1 MGNQYIN
8 MSPGASPIPTAPDGY
23 GVFEPAIQGGAL
35 HGLAIAL
42 PKDNGRIVTNR
53 ADLSIPTPWSSVISF
68 DILLNAVAS
77 TERAGTDE
85 KALAQVIQYGP
96 IQDRTETEWRVL
108 VTLLALRRQRN
119 IPLKLEPV
127 NLETDQF
134 SRQVARMLPE
144 KSAFPSGHEA
154 WKHLCLLRLEGDV
167 IGMLTPSSLVCSR
180 YCYDGSGT
188 KQDVQPKALE
198 WLHEN
203 ELSDENYTLKDPN
216 IFIKQDPESEY
227 VLWAWL
233 DQLRCTM
240 GDAAFGGEQRIA
252 DNLSTL
258 VDRFL
263 TSLLGEQ
270 RYQTNPRAPLPMH
283 CALEQS
289 KIQTAPDLVYSLR
302 SIHTTRALLTVM
314 AFNALKEYSITIS
327 PVKKGSP
334 FSDLFHNSY
343 FDTGNVAD
351 VMVLTEA
358 DGLTQHCLGMLDQEH
373 LLRAADIPNLSSTAL
388 SELGILNDLGQYK
401 DPIQVIKLHPFQ
413 HAYLL
418 NWLDAAMKLVGGRK
432 EWESLRKDLEDFS
445 TALQSTDTAVT
456 QYKKLI
462 RVAIG
467 NNEGIVL
474 SALVTDVRVDV
485 DLSNPQML
493 SPFTWGKSSW
503 VILKQLPDYDPE
515 LEKIY
520 RLHHSPN
527 DPIGFQL
534 PENAQVL
541 DVDAIFT
548 SGIYYVARS
557 ADAIGP
563 FYKQFSDDTWG
574 ITTADGNKHTVLWP
588 IRDDAPPG
596 FSPGDILDKLSY
608 AYDDDTESCMVS
620 LTLPGENTLYKS
632 YPGPASNN
640 IIAAADLPGLSVWP
654 YVRDFNWYTAYFS
667 QNPGSSFSLEL
678 QQGNNPVEISISE
691 WDRLNPKTV
700 IRKIWYFN
708 TLPDCARVV
717 AHAGAARQ
725 SRGWLRL
732 PQPTVVM
739 PTPQDNMIMNVG
751 LDFGTSSS
759 AVFVELV
766 SGDVGKGSKHV
777 DFGETP
783 TGTLLPH
790 LTASDADLFFLPDVY
805 PDQKFHP
812 SILRESSTN
821 TTLERMMERG
831 NIPYLDDADS
841 VNSGA
846 KSRWDLKWIDPENVQ
861 QAYLMQL
868 VTQVMV
874 HAKLQ
879 RASKTKWFASYPAT
893 FSTWKI
899 GRYQASLDQI
909 LQICS
914 DALNINST
922 QVNLMT
928 ESFAAARFH
937 TQNIDIPGLMIVVDI
952 GGGSTDI
959 CMLDSRNFKVL
970 AESSFKIAS
979 REIFLKPLKELLSQS
994 DSPEIVNLRNTISRM
1009 KVNGRRPCAL
1019 LGRNPF
1025 PSDEAPRLIEQAL
1038 RDANMTAALQS
1049 GIARLASKDNHS
1061 FLQKVVS
1068 GIFAVFYFMLETLK
1082 DQLKETTGDVNII
1095 LVGNGARIFDDA
1107 WIQRGFKDAI
1117 ESYVKKYIKEC
1128 RCDPHLQVNIT
1139 SVDNDTAKTE
1149 AANGL
1154 LIAQG
1159 VGLESVPATVLSG
1172 FEVVMS
1178 YTLNN
1183 ENNSSTIPGD
1193 GYFYNA
1199 DDRAGII
1206 NLLMDPSNNAR
1217 VTDCGIGTQDLAKRI
1232 KPFVDALRSEIFNG
1246 LMLVNPTRR
1255 PDWKKITMETKQKI
1269 IKTINEDKLILSPL
1283 FTAMVETIR
1292 YLCQ

>member
-23 GVFEPAIQGGAL
+23 GVFEPATQGGAL

-42 PKDNGRIVTNR
+42 PKDNGKIVTNR

-77 TERAGTDE
+77 TERAGTDK

-96 IQDRTETEWRVL
+96 IQDRTEIEWRVL

-127 NLETDQF
+127 NLNTDQF

-154 WKHLCLLRLEGDV
+154 WRHLCLLRLKGDV

-188 KQDVQPKALE
+188 TQDVQPKALE

-203 ELSDENYTLKDPN
+203 ALSDENYTLKDPN
-216 IFIKQDPESEY
+216 IFIKQDPESED

-233 DQLRCTM
+233 DQLRSTM
-240 GDAAFGGEQRIA
+240 GNAAFGGDQRIA

-258 VDRFL
+258 IDRFL
-263 TSLLGEQ
+263 TSLLGQQ
-270 RYQTNPRAPLPMH
+270 RYLTKPPAPLPMH
-283 CALEQS
+283 CALERS
-289 KIQTAPDLVYSLR
+289 RIRTAPDLVYSLR

-314 AFNALKEYSITIS
+314 AFSALKEYDITITR
-327 PVKKGSP
+327 VKKGSS

-343 FDTGNVAD
+343 FDTGEAAD

-358 DGLTQHCLGMLDQEH
+358 GGRTQHCLGMLDERH
-373 LLRAADIPNLSSTAL
+373 LLRAADTPNLSSHAL
-388 SELGILNDLGQYK
+388 SELGILNELGQYK
-401 DPIQVIKLHPFQ
+401 DPIQVIKRHPFQ
-413 HAYLL
+413 CAYLL
-418 NWLDAAMKLVGGRK
+418 NWLDAAMELVRKRK
-432 EWESLRKDLEDFS
+432 EWNPLWKDLKDFS
-445 TALQSTDTAVT
+445 TALQTTDTAVA
-456 QYKKLI
+456 QYRDLI

-467 NNEGIVL
+467 NNVGSVL

-493 SPFTWGKSSW
+493 SPFTWGGSSW
-503 VILKQLPDYDPE
+503 VILKQLPAYDPE

-534 PENAQVL
+534 PKNAQVL
-541 DVDAIFT
+541 SADAIFT

-557 ADAIGP
+557 ADATGQ
-563 FYKQFSDDTWG
+563 FYQQFPGDTWG

-588 IRDDAPPG
+588 IRDDAPSG
-596 FSPGDILDKLSY
+596 FLPGDILDKLSY
-608 AYDDDTESCMVS
+608 AYDDDTKSCMVS
-620 LTLPGENTLYKS
+620 LTLPGGNTLYKK
-632 YPGPASNN
+632 YPGPASDN

-654 YVRDFNWYTAYFS
+654 FVRDFNWYTAYFS

-678 QQGNNPVEISISE
+678 WQGNDPVNISIGE
-691 WDRLNPKTV
+691 WDRLNSETV
-700 IRKIWYFN
+700 IRKVWYFN
-708 TLPDCARVV
+708 TLPDCARVM
-717 AHAGAARQ
+717 AHAGEGRE

-732 PQPTVVM
+732 PRPTIVM
-739 PTPQDNMIMNVG
+739 PPPQDNVIMNVG

-759 AVFVELV
+759 AVFVELM
-766 SGDVGKGSKHV
+766 SGDVGGGREHV
-777 DFGETP
+777 DFGKTP

-790 LTASDADLFFLPDVY
+790 LTASDADLFFLPDIY
-805 PDQKFHP
+805 PDQKFQP

-821 TTLERMMERG
+821 TTLTRMMERG
-831 NIPYLDDADS
+831 NISYLDDTAS
-841 VNSGA
+841 VSSGA
-846 KSRWDLKWIDPENVQ
+846 KSCWDLKWIDPENVQ

-868 VTQVMV
+868 VTQTMV

-879 RASKTKWFASYPAT
+879 GASKTQWFASYPAT
-893 FSTWKI
+893 FSAWKKK
-899 GRYQASLDQI
+899 RYQSSLDQI

-914 DALNINST
+914 NALNIDSAP
-922 QVNLMT
+922 VNLMT

-959 CMLDSRNFKVL
+959 CMVDSGHFKVL

-979 REIFLKPLKELLSQS
+979 REIFLKPLIELLSQS
-994 DSPEIVNLRNTISRM
+994 DAPQIVKLCNTISEM
-1009 KVNGRRPCAL
+1009 PVNGRRPCAL
-1019 LGRNPF
+1019 LGKKPF

-1068 GIFAVFYFMLETLK
+1068 GIFAVFYFMLDTLK
-1082 DQLKETTGDVNII
+1082 DHLKKSEGDVNII

-1107 WIQRGFKDAI
+1107 WIQRGYKDAI
-1117 ESYVKKYIKEC
+1117 TSYVKKYIREC
-1128 RCDPHLQVNIT
+1128 RCDPDLQVNIT
-1139 SVDNDTAKTE
+1139 PVDNATAKTE

-1159 VGLESVPATVLSG
+1159 VDLESVPATVLSG

-1178 YTLNN
+1178 YILNG
-1183 ENNSSTIPGD
+1183 ENHGRTISGD
-1193 GYFYNA
+1193 EYFYKA
-1199 DDRAGII
+1199 DDSNGVI

-1217 VTDCGIGTQDLAKRI
+1217 VTDCGIKTQDLEKRI
-1232 KPFVDALRSEIFNG
+1232 KPFVDALRNEIFSG
-1246 LMLVNPTRR
+1246 LMLVNPTLQ
-1255 PDWKKITMETKQKI
+1255 PDWRKITMETKQKI
-1269 IKTINEDKLILSPL
+1269 IKTINDDKLILSPL
-1283 FTAMVETIR
+1283 FTAMVETIQ